1 MKIEDLFTVLDHVSD
16 TQLDAVDATLNILVA
31 SSGSLV
37 GCCCC
42 CCCI

>member
-1 MKIEDLFTVLDHVSD
+1 MKIEDLFTVLDPVAD

-31 SSGSLV
+31 SGGGLV